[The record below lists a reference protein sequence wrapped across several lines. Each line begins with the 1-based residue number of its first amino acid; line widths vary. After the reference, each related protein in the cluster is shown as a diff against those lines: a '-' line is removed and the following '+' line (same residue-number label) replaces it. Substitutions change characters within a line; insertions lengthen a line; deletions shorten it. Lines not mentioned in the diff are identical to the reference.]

1 MYGDPKK
8 CLQIKNVGANIMMR
22 INVHHSDVEMKV
34 RCNIMDKL
42 DQINENLTGF
52 FKDVV
57 SFVQKVWEYIEKFFT
72 AQNKLYEGQNVEET
86 T

>member
-1 MYGDPKK
+1 
-8 CLQIKNVGANIMMR
+8 MMR
-22 INVHHSDVEMKV
+22 INVQHSDVETKV

-42 DQINENLTGF
+42 DQINFNLSEF
-52 FKDVV
+52 FKDIV

-72 AQNKLYEGQNVEET
+72 AKDVLYEGQNADEET

>member
-1 MYGDPKK
+1 
-8 CLQIKNVGANIMMR
+8 
-22 INVHHSDVEMKV
+22 MKV

-52 FKDVV
+52 FKDVI

-72 AQNKLYEGQNVEET
+72 AKDVLYEGQNAAEET